1 MFEAND
7 VLEGQTDEARA
18 YMATVEIVRQDL
30 EERLERSVLLGAWV
44 DGRLAGVVNYVNGP
58 ADPYA
63 EFDGENDAGV
73 RGLAVGLGWQRRGV
87 GRSLVTHC
95 IELARTDAK
104 ARLVLHTTPWMH
116 AAQRLYPRLGF
127 RRAPEIDF
135 SPAPGIP
142 LIGYTLDLRG
152 DETERTQSRHRRG

>member
-18 YMATVEIVRQDL
+18 YTATEEIVRDDL
-30 EERLERSVLLGAWV
+30 EKRLDRSVLVGAWI
-44 DGRLAGVVNYVNGP
+44 DGRLAGVVNYVKGP

-63 EFDGENDAGV
+63 EFAGENEAGV
-73 RGLAVGLGWQRRGV
+73 RGLAVGIDWQRRGV
-87 GRSLVTHC
+87 GQSLVTYC
-95 IELARTDAK
+95 IERARTEGK

-127 RRAPEIDF
+127 KRAPEIDF

-142 LIGYTLDLRG
+142 LIGYTLDLG
-152 DETERTQSRHRRG
+152 A

>member
-1 MFEAND
+1 

-18 YMATVEIVRQDL
+18 YMATVKMVREDL
-30 EERLERSVLLGAWV
+30 LERLEKSELVGAWI
-44 DGRLAGVVNYVNGP
+44 GGQLAGVVNYVKSP

-73 RGLAVGLGWQRRGV
+73 RGLAVGVGWQRRGV
-87 GRSLVTHC
+87 GQSLVTYC
-95 IELARTDAK
+95 IERARTEGK
-104 ARLVLHTTPWMH
+104 SQVVLHTTPWMH

-127 RRAPEIDF
+127 KRAPEIDF

-142 LIGYTLDLRG
+142 LIGYTLDLR
-152 DETERTQSRHRRG
+152 E

>member
-1 MFEAND
+1 

-18 YMATVEIVRQDL
+18 YMASVEMVREDL
-30 EERLERSVLLGAWV
+30 LERLEKSELVGAWI
-44 DGRLAGVVNYVNGP
+44 GEQLAGVVNYVNGP

-63 EFDGENDAGV
+63 EFDGENEAGV

-87 GRSLVTHC
+87 GQSLVNYC
-95 IELARTDAK
+95 VERARAEGK
-104 ARLVLHTTPWMH
+104 AQVVLHTAPWMH

-127 RRAPEIDF
+127 QRAPNLDF
-135 SPAPGIP
+135 SPAPGVP

-152 DETERTQSRHRRG
+152 